1 MPADYDTVIE
11 QVIEEPR
18 SATVD
23 GQTVTNHS
31 PIELMEAVRKAESRD
46 ALAGVNSNGGRLGG
60 WGGAIRE
67 RVKPPGGAE

>member
-23 GQTVTNHS
+23 GQTATNNS
-31 PIELMEAVRKAESRD
+31 PLEVIEAIRKAESRS

-60 WGGAIRE
+60 WGGATRE

>member
-31 PIELMEAVRKAESRD
+31 PLELIEAVRKAQGRD
-46 ALAGVNSNGGRLGG
+46 ALAGTNSNGGRMGG
-60 WGGAIRE
+60 WGGATRE